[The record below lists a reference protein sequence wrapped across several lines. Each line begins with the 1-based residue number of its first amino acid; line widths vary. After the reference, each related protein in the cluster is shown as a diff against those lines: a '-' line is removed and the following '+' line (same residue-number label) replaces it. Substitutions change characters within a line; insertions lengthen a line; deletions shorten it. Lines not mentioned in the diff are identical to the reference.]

1 MMKIDG
7 QIREMIAAGARA
19 EEIREYAA
27 GRQGMET
34 LKENARRLVLEGV
47 TSLEEYKRAV
57 YYDD

>member
-1 MMKIDG
+1 
-7 QIREMIAAGARA
+7 MIAEGARA